1 MASLTLVGL
10 RGLGD
15 VDGELTAERVHS
27 HHPRVSRASQR
38 RQLVV
43 TAGDAVERLGEVGR
57 SLQDDLLQGGEGERG
72 GAERRRR
79 RTVIRLTAVILLQF

>member
-1 MASLTLVGL
+1 MVGL

-27 HHPRVSRASQR
+27 HHPRVSGGARER

-43 TAGDAVERLGEVGR
+43 AARDAVERLGEVGR
-57 SLQDDLLQGGEGERG
+57 SLQDDLLRG
-72 GAERRRR
+72 GAVRVLLSLWKQ
-79 RTVIRLTAVILLQF
+79 TVQLMEVGDL